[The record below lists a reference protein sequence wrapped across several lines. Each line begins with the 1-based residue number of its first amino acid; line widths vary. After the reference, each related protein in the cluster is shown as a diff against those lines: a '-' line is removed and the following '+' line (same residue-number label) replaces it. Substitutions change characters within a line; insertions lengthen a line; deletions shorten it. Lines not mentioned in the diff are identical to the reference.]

1 LKITYSIFCFLFLLP
16 FLSGAQVSYHSL
28 FNEGVILL
36 NDGKYKEAIAKL
48 DKALDHKNEVDNKYL
63 IADGYVY
70 RGYCSYKLENYS
82 TAHKDVLKAI
92 ELKKEYAKPYY
103 YQSLI
108 YQAEKKYAL
117 SVASCDSGL
126 VHKSGDASLLISKAK
141 AYLQLKSYSKAR
153 EPLHFLLTIDP
164 KSIPAFRF
172 IASSYL
178 RQKNYDSAVV
188 YFSKALEIDPVDFI
202 SYYDRG
208 ISRSY
213 TKDEEGAKNDI
224 EYAMKLDTATKEIG
238 YNNLGYFLK
247 LEKGKYAEAI
257 TFFNEAIKLD
267 PVFAYAF
274 SNRGLAKFKLGDPE
288 AALADLKQSLKLDKT
303 NSYAYK
309 NLAIIYFGTDK
320 KSKGCECLK
329 KAEELGYTEQYDD
342 EVETLT
348 KANCPK

>member
-1 LKITYSIFCFLFLLP
+1 LKIYKPIFYFLFLFP
-16 FLSGAQVSYHSL
+16 VFSNAQSGYNSL

-48 DKALDHKNEVDNKYL
+48 DKALDLKNEVDNKYL
-63 IADGYVY
+63 IADGYIY
-70 RGYCSYKLENYS
+70 RGYCAYKLENYS

-92 ELKKEYAKPYY
+92 ALKKEYTKPYY

-108 YQAEKKYAL
+108 YSAEKKYDLAI
-117 SVASCDSGL
+117 ASCDSGL
-126 VHKSGDASLLISKAK
+126 IHKPGDASLLVNKAK
-141 AYLQLKSYSKAR
+141 NYLQQKNYSKAR
-153 EPLHFLLTIDP
+153 EPLHFLLSSDP
-164 KSIPAFRF
+164 KNIPALRF

-178 RQKNYDSAVV
+178 RQKIYDSSVV
-188 YFSKALEIDPVDFI
+188 YFSKAIEIDPVDFI

-257 TFFNEAIKLD
+257 PFFNEAIKLD
-267 PVFAYAF
+267 PVFAYAY

-320 KSKGCECLK
+320 KSKGCDCLK
-329 KAEELGYTEQYDD
+329 KADELGYSEQYDD